1 MNTGLVND
9 FLILLA
15 PFSAVPASV
24 SNNNAKWG
32 IKMVGGSTDSPN
44 ALEKSACIYAVSEED
59 IGAGGSGAGYNRKV
73 GLALHTSPF
82 DLPNVERVRINN
94 LGNVGI
100 GTTGPVTLLNIRA
113 SAPTTTGTVPTGT
126 NLLIDSN
133 TSNYITFRN
142 TADNGTYAGL
152 IFLDNNVGGYI
163 TFGNSGA
170 AVGSDSMI
178 YGTFNDHIFQNGYI
192 NETLYNRTETM
203 RIKQNGNVGIGT
215 TVPRQILHLNGS
227 ILLDGIQ
234 NGYEQGATRAI
245 GYGSNSGAVSA
256 DGFSGM
262 DIQSVNAG
270 GNYSQNLRFWTH
282 HYGTGTGGTPRMFL
296 QYNGNLGIGT
306 TSPTYKLQI
315 GTVGSLA
322 DSIRIGTYQVAK
334 NTRQYIG
341 YTRDDS
347 GLFESAGNGDT
358 PSTVLGGVV
367 GIRIVNTEGT
377 LYAPQAD
384 NSVQILTHIYNGGS
398 RVALHAHYDGNV
410 GIGTT
415 TPTGTYGKLSVA
427 GGIRILDDN
436 NAKLEIGRYSSG
448 ASNSYIK
455 LGSNSNSLRIA
466 NNTDA
471 ADIFTI
477 ENGGNVGIGTTV
489 PVARLHVASTTAAAT
504 LLRAD
509 GTSGTLFSVVDDLS
523 DSLMS
528 VNNSAGLPVL
538 EVFADDRI
546 VMGQYGQNDFVVV
559 NNKVGI
565 GTNNPLAELHVTS
578 STSIPSAIFMGGN
591 VGIGTSSPGVA
602 LHVERSSGDSTATFK
617 ATSGGAEINLDA
629 TNGYAALKLYSSGT
643 EKWRVGQVGDSTGFQ
658 IFQGGIGNRV
668 YINSSG
674 NVGIGTTVPSV
685 LLDVSGSLKCT
696 GKFVQHSTT
705 QSITGT
711 NQTMSLNVASAAV
724 HIVSMASGATITTI
738 SYSNRDNNP
747 AVNTLML
754 VVKYAGTASITFT
767 SVIWAND
774 VVPTLTGTNGY
785 ADVFMLTSYK
795 GGAGTPVW
803 IGTVVAQGLVSTN
816 L

>member
-1 MNTGLVND
+1 VTGLTNYVTKFNSTTTITTSSIVNLNDGNVGINITTPTSKLHVVETTDTGSRIQLGSASTNALMNTGLVND

-32 IKMVGGSTDSPN
+32 IKMVGSSTDTPN
-44 ALEKSACIYAVSEED
+44 TSGKSACIYAVSEED

-215 TVPRQILHLNGS
+215 TVPRQILHINGS
-227 ILLDGIQ
+227 ILLDGLQ
-234 NGYEQGATRAI
+234 NGYEQGATRGI
-245 GYGSNSGAVSA
+245 GYGSNGGTVSV

-262 DIQSVNAG
+262 DIQSVNAPAPNA

-306 TSPTYKLQI
+306 TTPSAPLAIYRASGDTHLSISGTATSFIILSDGTSNGYLLKNSTSGTGNNALAGALYTY
-315 GTVGSLA
+315 T
-322 DSIRIGTYQVAK
+322 
-334 NTRQYIG
+334 
-341 YTRDDS
+341 DS
-347 GLFESAGNGDT
+347 GKAFQHIHSGT
-358 PSTVLGGVV
+358 PL
-367 GIRIVNTEGT
+367 
-377 LYAPQAD
+377 
-384 NSVQILTHIYNGGS
+384 
-398 RVALHAHYDGNV
+398 
-410 GIGTT
+410 
-415 TPTGTYGKLSVA
+415 
-427 GGIRILDDN
+427 
-436 NAKLEIGRYSSG
+436 
-448 ASNSYIK
+448 
-455 LGSNSNSLRIA
+455 
-466 NNTDA
+466 
-471 ADIFTI
+471 FTI
-477 ENGGNVGIGTTV
+477 LSGGNVGIGTTV

-504 LLRAD
+504 LLRTD

-546 VMGQYGQNDFVVV
+546 VMGQYGQNDFVLV

-696 GKFVQHSTT
+696 GKFVQNSTT
-705 QSITGT
+705 QNITGT

>member
-1 MNTGLVND
+1 MHFYND
-9 FLILLA
+9 STNDTQSLSGNRS
-15 PFSAVPASV
+15 SA
-24 SNNNAKWG
+24 G
-32 IKMVGGSTDSPN
+32 DIKMSLN
-44 ALEKSACIYAVSEED
+44 N
-59 IGAGGSGAGYNRKV
+59 SG
-73 GLALHTSPF
+73 
-82 DLPNVERVRINN
+82 N
-94 LGNVGI
+94 LGI
-100 GTTGPVTLLNIRA
+100 GTTVPSALLNIRA

-126 NLLIDSN
+126 NVLIDSN

-203 RIKQNGNVGIGT
+203 RIKQNGNVGIGSSSPAAKLDIVGTTTTIALSFGT
-215 TVPRQILHLNGS
+215 TVPNNPLFINTYG
-227 ILLDGIQ
+227 
-234 NGYEQGATRAI
+234 GATGIGMDQTTAGIRLAGDYGGGSNPLVDI
-245 GYGSNSGAVSA
+245 GYYSGATVSHA
-256 DGFSGM
+256 NWISRFKILNNGN
-262 DIQSVNAG
+262 VNFTANVYHTIG
-270 GNYSQNLRFWTH
+270 GQKFFGGS
-282 HYGTGTGGTPRMFL
+282 GGTNS
-296 QYNGNLGIGT
+296 YIYTGT
-306 TSPTYKLQI
+306 TSFSFI
-315 GTVGSLA
+315 NSS
-322 DSIRIGTYQVAK
+322 DS
-334 NTRQYIG
+334 
-341 YTRDDS
+341 
-347 GLFESAGNGDT
+347 
-358 PSTVLGGVV
+358 STLV
-367 GIRIVNTEGT
+367 T
-377 LYAPQAD
+377 
-384 NSVQILTHIYNGGS
+384 IL
-398 RVALHAHYDGNV
+398 
-410 GIGTT
+410 
-415 TPTGTYGKLSVA
+415 
-427 GGIRILDDN
+427 
-436 NAKLEIGRYSSG
+436 
-448 ASNSYIK
+448 
-455 LGSNSNSLRIA
+455 
-466 NNTDA
+466 
-471 ADIFTI
+471 
-477 ENGGNVGIGTTV
+477 NGGNVGIGTTV

-504 LLRAD
+504 LLRTD

-546 VMGQYGQNDFVVV
+546 VGGQYGQNDFVIV

-674 NVGIGTTVPSV
+674 NVGIGTTSPGSK
-685 LLDVSGSLKCT
+685 LDVNGTFRTAINNLTIFNDYLYVSPTENNTFNSAYSTNGIADMWINYAGYNNGNTQFRNFNVGNGKNAVIAWFDGTNKRMSINNSQTANYTLDVNGSIYTSGKL
-696 GKFVQHSTT
+696 VQNSTT

-711 NQTMSLNVASAAV
+711 GQTLTLNVAAAAV

-803 IGTVVAQGLVSTN
+803 IGTVVAQALVSTN